1 VKGTR
6 LNLENLRKDGWSR
19 LLDEVNEFCELHDIS
34 RLEMEEPYV
43 DPRQPRKKFGI
54 TNRHHYE
61 VDYFNEVID
70 WLLQELDNR
79 FNEKNSQLLVC
90 SAAFS
95 PRDSFRDFNV
105 ESLVSLAKLYP
116 DDFSTNNLRGLR
128 DQLNMYIDDVREDEV
143 FSNLNSISELAHKM
157 VQTRKNQCYLLVYRL
172 LNLVLVLPVAT
183 ASVERCFSA
192 MKLVKTYLSNKIG
205 DEQLSYRLICYVE
218 KELFRKVSNDVVI
231 RRFMNMEGKDCKYGL
246 QKVIS

>member
-1 VKGTR
+1 
-6 LNLENLRKDGWSR
+6 
-19 LLDEVNEFCELHDIS
+19 
-34 RLEMEEPYV
+34 MEEPYV
-43 DPRQPRKKFGI
+43 DPWQPRKKSDI
-54 TNRHHYE
+54 TNKHHYE

-105 ESLVSLAKLYP
+105 DSLVSLVKLYH
-116 DDFSTNNLRGLR
+116 DDFSFMNLRDLR
-128 DQLNMYIDDVREDEV
+128 DQLNMYIDDVREDEI
-143 FSNLNSISELAHKM
+143 FSNLNSIGELAQKM
-157 VQTRKNQCYLLVYRL
+157 VQARKNLCYALVYRL

-192 MKLVKTYLSNKIG
+192 IKLVKTYLSNKIG
-205 DEQLSYRLICYVE
+205 DEQLCYRLICYVE
-218 KELFRKVSNDVVI
+218 KELFKKVSNDAVI
-231 RRFMNMEGKDCKYGL
+231 RHFMNMEGKDRKYGL
-246 QKVIS
+246 

>member
-1 VKGTR
+1 
-6 LNLENLRKDGWSR
+6 
-19 LLDEVNEFCELHDIS
+19 
-34 RLEMEEPYV
+34 MEEPYV
-43 DPRQPRKKFGI
+43 DPWQPRKKSDI
-54 TNRHHYE
+54 TNKHHYE

-116 DDFSTNNLRGLR
+116 DDFSSNNLRDLR
-128 DQLNMYIDDVREDEV
+128 DQLNMYIADVREDSE
-143 FSNLNSISELAHKM
+143 FSNLNSIGELSQKM
-157 VQTRKNQCYLLVYRL
+157 VQTRKNQYYPLVYRL
-172 LNLVLVLPVAT
+172 LKLVLVLPVAT
-183 ASVERCFSA
+183 ATVERCFSA

-205 DEQLSYRLICYVE
+205 DDHLSYRLICYVE
-218 KELFRKVSNDVVI
+218 KELFRKVSNDAVI
-231 RRFMNMEGKDCKYGL
+231 RRFMNMEGKERKYAL
-246 QKVIS
+246 